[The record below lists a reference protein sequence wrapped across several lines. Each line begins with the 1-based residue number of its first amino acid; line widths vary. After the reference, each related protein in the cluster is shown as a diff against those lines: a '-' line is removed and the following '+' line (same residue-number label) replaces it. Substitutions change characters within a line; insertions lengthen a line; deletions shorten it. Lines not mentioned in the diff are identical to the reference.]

1 DSRDEGRPFFAF
13 LNLYDAHE
21 PYLPS
26 EPFASRF
33 TTGTPRAHH
42 HVRVANRRSADRTGK
57 DGMSPAEIVEEE
69 RAYEASIAWIDAA
82 LGSLFD
88 DLDRREILANPIVI
102 VTSDHGELFGEHGI
116 FNHGGELYTP
126 VLHVPLVL

>member
-1 DSRDEGRPFFAF
+1 VPRHAIAARPATSTVSAAVSS
-13 LNLYDAHE
+13 LRRRRTL
-21 PYLPS
+21 
-26 EPFASRF
+26 
-33 TTGTPRAHH
+33 
-42 HVRVANRRSADRTGK
+42 RVANRRSADRTGK

-102 VTSDHGELFGEHGI
+102 VTSDHGMPAPRVKGNL
-116 FNHGGELYTP
+116 
-126 VLHVPLVL
+126 